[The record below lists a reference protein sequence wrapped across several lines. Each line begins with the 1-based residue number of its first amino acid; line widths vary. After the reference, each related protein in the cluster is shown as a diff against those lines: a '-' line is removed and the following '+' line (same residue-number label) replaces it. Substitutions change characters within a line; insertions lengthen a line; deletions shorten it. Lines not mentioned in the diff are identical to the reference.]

1 MNPWR
6 SDGRRDLWLPV
17 LVGLL
22 GTLASLAAWGFMVA
36 DRREQ
41 ILGAAHETADG
52 TRESAEVA
60 LRRQV
65 EALRDVRDLWRA
77 IDAPSGDAPPTDLS
91 EWIERAAG
99 LTSLEVERMDV
110 DGAAGAAREGLSR
123 EQAETLLAGAEVI
136 VGPTDAPDGAV
147 VYDVIVPLERPDG
160 ATGLLVARFDVASFL
175 EEVLAA
181 RAHGY
186 ALIVGWQGREIYRR
200 GVSSADRWQG
210 WWKSEATVSLPLGGT
225 WDFVLR
231 PTPDFAALRLTP
243 IPHYFLATGL
253 VLSLVL
259 AVLTHQIRLVVR
271 QSRFLAATNRALEQR
286 GVELESRVADR
297 TRDLEEAVNE
307 LEAFNYSV
315 SHDLRSPLGAIL
327 NFANIL
333 EDDYR
338 GKALDADGEEILKR
352 IRRSAERSIELL
364 DGLLKLSRAGR
375 AALRIDRVDMTNLA
389 RETFDQARAAEGGN
403 ENLELSIEPLP
414 EARGD
419 RDLLANVF
427 ANLFGNALKYSRGQ
441 EKRRIT
447 VSGRVEGGE
456 CVYEV
461 SDNGSG
467 FDMRFAGKLFG
478 LFERLHSCDDI
489 EGTGVGLAVVGRII
503 KRHGGRVWAE
513 GRIGEGARFTF
524 ALPKAEVS

>member
-1 MNPWR
+1 VHYISLRFAFLPERAREAPFRQVGPCNLYNVLMNPWR

-147 VYDVIVPLERPDG
+147 VYAVIVPLERPDG

-253 VLSLVL
+253 VLSPRQARRNGLSCHAGVAASASPL
-259 AVLTHQIRLVVR
+259 ASAAASRMDTRGGAPVDRGRQAGVANARCPPRAIEGVVP
-271 QSRFLAATNRALEQR
+271 
-286 GVELESRVADR
+286 ADR
-297 TRDLEEAVNE
+297 R
-307 LEAFNYSV
+307 
-315 SHDLRSPLGAIL
+315 LR
-327 NFANIL
+327 
-333 EDDYR
+333 
-338 GKALDADGEEILKR
+338 
-352 IRRSAERSIELL
+352 
-364 DGLLKLSRAGR
+364 
-375 AALRIDRVDMTNLA
+375 
-389 RETFDQARAAEGGN
+389 
-403 ENLELSIEPLP
+403 
-414 EARGD
+414 
-419 RDLLANVF
+419 
-427 ANLFGNALKYSRGQ
+427 
-441 EKRRIT
+441 
-447 VSGRVEGGE
+447 
-456 CVYEV
+456 
-461 SDNGSG
+461 
-467 FDMRFAGKLFG
+467 
-478 LFERLHSCDDI
+478 
-489 EGTGVGLAVVGRII
+489 
-503 KRHGGRVWAE
+503 
-513 GRIGEGARFTF
+513 
-524 ALPKAEVS
+524 